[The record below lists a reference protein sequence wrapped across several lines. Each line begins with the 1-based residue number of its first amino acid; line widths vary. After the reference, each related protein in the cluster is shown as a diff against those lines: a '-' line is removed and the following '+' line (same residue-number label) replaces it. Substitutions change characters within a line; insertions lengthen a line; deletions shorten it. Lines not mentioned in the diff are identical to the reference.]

1 MADIKVKVA
10 HPTDGRVVDVTLD
23 ETMTAQETLDDLI
36 ANGFLTA
43 NPHGYFLA
51 VKGANQLTASQSLRD
66 GGVKEGTV
74 LNVIPATD
82 AGH

>member
-1 MADIKVKVA
+1 MSDIKVKIA
-10 HPTDGRVVDVTLD
+10 HPTDGRLVDVNVD
-23 ETMTAQETLDDLI
+23 ETMTATETVNELI
-36 ANGFLTA
+36 SSNFLTA

-51 VKGANQLTASQSLRD
+51 VKGGNQLTATQSLRD

-82 AGH
+82 AG

>member
-1 MADIKVKVA
+1 MADIKIKIA
-10 HPTDGRVVDVTLD
+10 HPTDGRLIDVNVD
-23 ETMTAQETLDDLI
+23 ETMTTQETLAELI
-36 ANGFLTA
+36 SNNFLTA

-51 VKGANQLTASQSLRD
+51 IKGGNQLVATQSLRD

-82 AGH
+82 AG